1 MFTITSARNATEEHG
16 IYFDEVTD
24 AGDVTVKRLFRL
36 CAKEYGRC
44 IGKIYVDTKDGETK
58 AVGWVFQKRE
68 RYTDCKDTYIHETW
82 VEVAKEVERIPAQL
96 KVTH

>member
-1 MFTITSARNATEEHG
+1 MFTITSARNATRESG

-24 AGDVTVKRLFRL
+24 TGDISVKRLFQL
-36 CAKEYGRC
+36 CAKAYGRC
-44 IGKIYVDTKDGETK
+44 VGKMYVDTKDGEPK

-68 RYTDCKDTYIHETW
+68 RYSDCNETYIQETW